1 MDVGAGNVCKFY
13 GKCNRICWG
22 GNSIWIRLA
31 AGVSGEFI
39 CWWTIKLMKT
49 KCCHCWWHRDGY
61 VNVDELRC
69 CCRAR
74 RFNVNG
80 SSVDL
85 NSCVRRRPWRNKTQI
100 HEINP
105 RPDLIR
111 LYLAACVWVCVCV
124 CVWRRIDLG
133 GEEQE
138 RANVLHGSQLR
149 SFVGQ
154 FIWKFETHF
163 QFKND
168 SLVIKW
174 KENISI

>member
-13 GKCNRICWG
+13 GKCNRFCWG

-124 CVWRRIDLG
+124 CVCVKKNWPWRWGTRTSKRLA
-133 GEEQE
+133 
-138 RANVLHGSQLR
+138 RFAA
-149 SFVGQ
+149 SFICWTIHLK
-154 FIWKFETHF
+154 IWNSF
-163 QFKND
+163 
-168 SLVIKW
+168 SV
-174 KENISI
+174 